1 MHIGIKPWLLG
12 YENWAVPTRPG
23 IHLGPLPQTVRG
35 PRRERYRLYSV
46 SGKGTVCSG
55 FLVSC
60 YVLGGEEMMK
70 RNAKALADRFK
81 QIDPEK
87 EWQRAIDRGKQEKAW
102 LDARKVMTFE
112 ELMAKKPWEASTDL
126 IYSTTVVEAT

>member
-12 YENWAVPTRPG
+12 YENWAVPTSPG
-23 IHLGPLPQTVRG
+23 IHLGPLPLAVRG
-35 PRRERYRLYSV
+35 PSREKYRLYSR

-70 RNAKALADRFK
+70 RNSKILDKRFK
-81 QIDPEK
+81 FLKPEV
-87 EWQRAIDRGKQEKAW
+87 EWQRAIDRGKTEKQW
-102 LDARKVMTFE
+102 LDSVKVTTFD
-112 ELMAKKPWEASTDL
+112 ELLKDEPWNS
-126 IYSTTVVEAT
+126 